1 MIMPLI
7 CATFSCLICVI
18 KEKDGK
24 FVVQVSISVSL
35 VIKAPYWQVLRAP
48 NPGFWIIPSTTN
60 VWRYGWHRF
69 HLLSNPLTPHSPQPM
84 LFSLFYMSSVTPLL
98 FTHRSDFLKYQRSSP
113 LLLINISLCRHCSL
127 RDGAGLSSLWSGL
140 VCVQTNYIYFW
151 CRNPASKSFK
161 EPQDFPRPCCLS
173 LGNYGFQIFF
183 FLTELNEIQQVEWL
197 EWLREQSVGGQ
208 KVLSKGRY
216 AHTSHVHSYSGGC
229 GFPTQDSAF
238 GTGHQKAAGVLFVQ
252 TLISKHC

>member
-7 CATFSCLICVI
+7 CTTFSCLICVI

-48 NPGFWIIPSTTN
+48 HPGFWIIPYTTN

-69 HLLSNPLTPHSPQPM
+69 HLLSSPLTPHSPQPM
-84 LFSLFYMSSVTPLL
+84 LFSLFYMSSISPLL
-98 FTHRSDFLKYQRSSP
+98 FTHGSDFLNYQHSPP

-140 VCVQTNYIYFW
+140 VCVQTNDIYFW
-151 CRNPASKSFK
+151 CSNPASKSFK

-183 FLTELNEIQQVEWL
+183 FFKQSWMKSRRLSGLSGWESKAWEDQRSSPKEDMLTHHVFIVTQEAVDFPPRILPLALAIRRQQG
-197 EWLREQSVGGQ
+197 SC
-208 KVLSKGRY
+208 LSR
-216 AHTSHVHSYSGGC
+216 H
-229 GFPTQDSAF
+229 
-238 GTGHQKAAGVLFVQ
+238 
-252 TLISKHC
+252 